1 MAVVSLGKQRK
12 STIEISGKVYEMPIV
27 LGTEGEIGIDIST
40 LRAQTKGVVTI
51 DNAFINT
58 AACESKITFLD
69 GERGILRYRGYGIE
83 ELAEYS
89 NFMEVSYLLIFGELP
104 QKKEWS
110 LFVEKFRKYS
120 TTEHCIKDMIKC
132 FPKDMHSLKF
142 QM

>member
-1 MAVVSLGKQRK
+1 MAVVSLGKQKK

-27 LGTEGEIGIDIST
+27 VGTEGEIGVDIST

-69 GERGILRYRGYGIE
+69 GEKGILRYRGYGIE

-89 NFMEVSYLLIFGELP
+89 NFMEISYLLIFVFFVVNALFAAHLP
-104 QKKEWS
+104 
-110 LFVEKFRKYS
+110 
-120 TTEHCIKDMIKC
+120 
-132 FPKDMHSLKF
+132 
-142 QM
+142 